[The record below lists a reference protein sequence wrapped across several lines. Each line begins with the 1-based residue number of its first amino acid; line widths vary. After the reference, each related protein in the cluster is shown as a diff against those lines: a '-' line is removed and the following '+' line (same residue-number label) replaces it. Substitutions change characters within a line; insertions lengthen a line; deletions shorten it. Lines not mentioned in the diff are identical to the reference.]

1 MLAARDRGFIP
12 DRRVGWPPLYN
23 AAFLFFM
30 ENTDFESP
38 LVVDIDVAGLECAPA
53 EMSFALRQNRYMTQ
67 FHAVKA
73 DDKRSRRGIKR
84 MVRPENATTLAK
96 YLPEPGDCTHAV
108 VRGDFVMGD
117 IIPLI
122 LGDRVA
128 ALVGISTLGMS
139 RENAA
144 MLAEMLAEGK
154 VRRLFLLVSHYFSQ
168 VDKTGTY
175 REVKGLLGDAVVVA
189 RTHAKVILISAAPD
203 FFVVE
208 GSANLRSSDNI
219 EQFAIWNDEELLNW
233 HLEWMQ
239 EVQRA

>member
-1 MLAARDRGFIP
+1 MADSIAPASPFFCAQNSDG
-12 DRRVGWPPLYN
+12 VKTPLQ
-23 AAFLFFM
+23 
-30 ENTDFESP
+30 T
-38 LVVDIDVAGLECAPA
+38 DIDISGLEDTRSEIAFP
-53 EMSFALRQNRYMTQ
+53 LRQNRYMTQ

-84 MVRPENATTLAK
+84 MVRPENAAELAK
-96 YLPEPGDCTHAV
+96 YLPEPGECTHAV

-122 LGDRVA
+122 LGNRVA

-139 RENAA
+139 RENAVL
-144 MLAEMLAEGK
+144 LAELLDAGK
-154 VRRLFLLVSHYFSQ
+154 VERLFLLVSHYFSQ

-219 EQFAIWNDEELLNW
+219 EQFAVWNDEELLNW

>member
-1 MLAARDRGFIP
+1 
-12 DRRVGWPPLYN
+12 
-23 AAFLFFM
+23 M
-30 ENTDFESP
+30 ENTVEESP
-38 LVVDIDVAGLECAPA
+38 LVVEIDSAGLEFAPSEIA
-53 EMSFALRQNRYMTQ
+53 FPLRQNRYMTQ

-84 MVRPENATTLAK
+84 MVRPENAAELAK
-96 YLPEPGDCTHAV
+96 YLPEPGECTHAV
-108 VRGDFVMGD
+108 VRGDFVMGN

-128 ALVGISTLGMS
+128 ALVGIATLGMS

-144 MLAEMLAEGK
+144 MLSELVTEGK
-154 VRRLFLLVSHYFSQ
+154 VQRLFLLVSHYFSQ

-219 EQFAIWNDEELLNW
+219 EQFAVWNDEELLNW

>member
-1 MLAARDRGFIP
+1 
-12 DRRVGWPPLYN
+12 
-23 AAFLFFM
+23 M
-30 ENTDFESP
+30 ENTVEESP
-38 LVVDIDVAGLECAPA
+38 LVVEIDAEGLEFAPSEIA
-53 EMSFALRQNRYMTQ
+53 FPLRQNRYMTQ

-84 MVRPENATTLAK
+84 MVRPENAAELAK

-108 VRGDFVMGD
+108 VRGDFVMGN

-122 LGDRVA
+122 LGERIA
-128 ALVGISTLGMS
+128 ALVGIATLGMS

-144 MLAEMLAEGK
+144 MLAELMAAGK
-154 VRRLFLLVSHYFSQ
+154 VQRLFLLVSHYFSQ
-168 VDKTGTY
+168 VDKSGTY
-175 REVKGLLGDAVVVA
+175 REVKGILGDAVVVA
-189 RTHAKVILISAAPD
+189 RNHAKVILISAAPD